1 MSTHFATGFATDAPL
16 LGLRI
21 YEAAGMTSLMEPAT
35 SPVRFGH
42 RAYQHLLG
50 DGTRGETFVAHGK
63 AMLTANLPS
72 SILRRDKI
80 ETALSPKLVYF
91 DGGAV
96 QAPEQAIA
104 KAYA

>member
-21 YEAAGMTSLMEPAT
+21 YEAAAT